1 MGFGRVNMWC
11 NQARKGKMK
20 GRAEMK
26 RKLIFTDWDGT
37 RYYQDGRGDIVRA
50 NGDLCSITEE
60 QNIRKE
66 LKMGGC
72 YEEAI

>member
-1 MGFGRVNMWC
+1 
-11 NQARKGKMK
+11 
-20 GRAEMK
+20 MK